1 MSTVMIITS
10 RMKKINENENNNRDD
25 CEVMRI
31 SLMKKIIES
40 DDEVNETAF
49 RIQFDQLIDCWDF

>member
-1 MSTVMIITS
+1 
-10 RMKKINENENNNRDD
+10 
-25 CEVMRI
+25 
-31 SLMKKIIES
+31 MKKIIES